1 MTVRQNPCLG
11 RLGLAPRK
19 TIHVKENK
27 GKPVRP
33 HCQKNFGEHEAGEEV
48 DRWGPGLQEAETY
61 HRKRPKGGVG
71 ARAEKRKKR
80 PLSGVSPVF
89 GA

>member
-1 MTVRQNPCLG
+1 M
-11 RLGLAPRK
+11 
-19 TIHVKENK
+19 
-27 GKPVRP
+27 RP
-33 HCQKNFGEHEAGEEV
+33 HCQKNSGECEAGEEV

-80 PLSGVSPVF
+80 PLSGMSPVF
-89 GA
+89 GAKRKDALVETVGSDILNPRFSWCG